1 MSAPRWAVG
10 MRRLMPGVYLDGDCA
25 IHFDLYD
32 LCVANGYAPTA
43 ENADLHCPPA
53 RERPWK
59 AGWCG
64 ANRPLERVAR
74 RALREACGCEI
85 PTTQVE
91 AADEN
96 ED

>member
-43 ENADLHCPPA
+43 ENADL
-53 RERPWK
+53 
-59 AGWCG
+59 
-64 ANRPLERVAR
+64 LERVAR